1 MDIDCENRCGDRK
14 KKGFDMTIT
23 AKDLEDAIE
32 TLYKQEENRDGY
44 TYFLPSPNKGKRFL
58 IHGWI
63 YPYEAALMVYNVWKG
78 TKTVADYP
86 CMTEIDI

>member
-1 MDIDCENRCGDRK
+1 
-14 KKGFDMTIT
+14 MTIT

-32 TLYKQEENRDGY
+32 TLYKQEESRDGY
-44 TYFLPSPNKGKRFL
+44 TYFLPSPNRGKRLL

-63 YPYEAALMVYNVWKG
+63 YPDEAALMAYNVWKG

-86 CMTEIDI
+86 SMTEIDI

>member
-1 MDIDCENRCGDRK
+1 
-14 KKGFDMTIT
+14 MTIT

-44 TYFLPSPNKGKRFL
+44 TYILPSPNTGKRLL

-63 YPYEAALMVYNVWKG
+63 WWDEAALMAYNVWKG

-86 CMTEIDI
+86 SMTEIDI